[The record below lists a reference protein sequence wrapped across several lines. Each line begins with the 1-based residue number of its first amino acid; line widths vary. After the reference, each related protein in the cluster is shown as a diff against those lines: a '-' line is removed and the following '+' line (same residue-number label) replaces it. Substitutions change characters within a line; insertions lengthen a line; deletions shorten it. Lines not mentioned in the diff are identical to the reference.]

1 MSEPQLNAADTDS
14 IHILNAWIKLGLQ
27 TSGELLLTAAWSF
40 PPETENI
47 NQKTA
52 RVILHLVLKIFHL
65 ELHQDFHPL
74 SNWEIPA
81 RSSHGEDGARGMFEA
96 SEDSVGVKLLAI
108 MSECWLHMFFAEC
121 VQICWRNWPEV
132 FTAFWEA

>member
-1 MSEPQLNAADTDS
+1 M
-14 IHILNAWIKLGLQ
+14 
-27 TSGELLLTAAWSF
+27 
-40 PPETENI
+40 
-47 NQKTA
+47 
-52 RVILHLVLKIFHL
+52 LKIFHL

-108 MSECWLHMFFAEC
+108 MSECWLHMGFFLLNMFRFAGG
-121 VQICWRNWPEV
+121 IGLKYLLHSGRPD
-132 FTAFWEA
+132 